1 MRELKYSKQREAIVE
16 CLKNRCDHPSAD
28 LVFQSLRKD
37 NPKISL
43 GTVYR
48 NLNLLTEMGVILKIS
63 CGDGIERYDYNTH
76 EHYHFV
82 CKNCGNVADLEPKE
96 SWVDNTLVDESVG
109 VADSHSLIFYGIC
122 TECSGKNTH

>member
-48 NLNLLTEMGVILKIS
+48 NLNLLTEMGVSIITSYVKTAVMWQILSLKIH
-63 CGDGIERYDYNTH
+63 GWII
-76 EHYHFV
+76 
-82 CKNCGNVADLEPKE
+82 P
-96 SWVDNTLVDESVG
+96 
-109 VADSHSLIFYGIC
+109 
-122 TECSGKNTH
+122 

>member
-63 CGDGIERYDYNTH
+63 CGDGIERYD
-76 EHYHFV
+76 
-82 CKNCGNVADLEPKE
+82 
-96 SWVDNTLVDESVG
+96 
-109 VADSHSLIFYGIC
+109 
-122 TECSGKNTH
+122 

>member
-1 MRELKYSKQREAIVE
+1 
-16 CLKNRCDHPSAD
+16 
-28 LVFQSLRKD
+28 
-37 NPKISL
+37 
-43 GTVYR
+43 
-48 NLNLLTEMGVILKIS
+48 MGVILKIS